1 MRINH
6 FLTRSFHFSLL
17 EGLPRLL
24 PSHELQPYFE
34 DEFFFFI
41 IFLRFLNVNDI
52 MALKYVGRMVFDK
65 PRFYILKDFF

>member
-34 DEFFFFI
+34 DEFFFYYFLK
-41 IFLRFLNVNDI
+41 IFKCKRYNGIEICWTDGV
-52 MALKYVGRMVFDK
+52 
-65 PRFYILKDFF
+65 